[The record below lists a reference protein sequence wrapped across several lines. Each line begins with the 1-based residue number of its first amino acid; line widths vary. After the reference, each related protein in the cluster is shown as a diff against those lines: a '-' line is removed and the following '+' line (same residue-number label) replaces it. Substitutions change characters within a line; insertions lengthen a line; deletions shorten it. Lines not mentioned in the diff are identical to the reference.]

1 VFLKGS
7 ISIEPLERVFIDTH
21 EGNNK
26 KQVKD
31 DIVP

>member
-7 ISIEPLERVFIDTH
+7 ISIEPLGRVFIDTN

-31 DIVP
+31 DIVL